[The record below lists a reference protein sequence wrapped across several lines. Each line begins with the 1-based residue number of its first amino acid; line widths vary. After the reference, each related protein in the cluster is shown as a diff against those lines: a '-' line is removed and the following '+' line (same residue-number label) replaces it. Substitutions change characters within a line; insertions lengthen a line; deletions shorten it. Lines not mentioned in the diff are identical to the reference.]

1 MNILKSGDKFTAKT
15 KAGESRKY
23 KFLGL
28 DLGDMGEVDGSG
40 SGCRYIVLRNLD
52 DGTCTCVERT
62 WFSRSL
68 TGRKIEREE
77 R

>member
-15 KAGESRKY
+15 KTGESCKFE
-23 KFLGL
+23 FLGF
-28 DLGDMGEVDGSG
+28 DLEDAGAVDRLGT
-40 SGCRYIVLRNLD
+40 GCRYIVLRNLD
-52 DGTCTCVERT
+52 DGTYTCVERD

-77 R
+77 Q